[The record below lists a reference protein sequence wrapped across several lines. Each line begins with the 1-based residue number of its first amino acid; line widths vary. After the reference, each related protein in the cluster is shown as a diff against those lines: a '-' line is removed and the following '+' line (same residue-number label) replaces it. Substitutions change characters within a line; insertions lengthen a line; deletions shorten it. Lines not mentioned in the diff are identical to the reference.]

1 MLSNE
6 ELMKKAQQARTQALA
21 NQSQNKETA
30 TQKAIRVQT
39 ERDLGLINDNL
50 LDALSYGAKTGV
62 NQLEHSVKS
71 SKLGLGQT
79 LTSAVGA
86 KNTANE
92 LAEKLQQNA
101 QEQAQ
106 RQAEIDSQYDTNFGM
121 LAKGTSDL
129 TSGIINMLPTIGA
142 AALTPQGKVAA
153 ASKIAKVGAKAL
165 RSLPTAGTIGVTAG
179 GAGVNQA
186 LNEGATIN
194 EAKKYGL
201 GTAAKEI
208 ATELPFAGIAKV
220 PGVVNLG
227 NKLASKSK
235 VASGMINAA
244 TEGAEE
250 AASEYLDPFIQRAT
264 YKPNAENASMDDML
278 YAALLGSATAGV
290 INGGMSGASKVAN
303 KALGGKIGQNKAA
316 NQVNN
321 VQNAQNSSNQA
332 QNGATINLS
341 NQQQNVSQNQIYEV
355 EKIRNQLISE
365 QESILK
371 EKRQLE
377 ERKQQLER
385 GEQEKLNKEIQ
396 NLENNIALLKGNRS
410 AAFDNALYNAM
421 DKYTTP
427 QQKTDTEQNIEMSE
441 RTFENVTDKKVKAY
455 QSTHPEVK
463 KYYREQ
469 AEIMLNDLNN
479 MIDGGR
485 EYGINPETRN
495 VSVVRSQSRLASS
508 QIERL
513 MNAGMTKA
521 QIKDGLERIIRDN
534 GAENTANAKKV
545 EIAVDDSLTNGYQ
558 SMQGQVPKNFDFV
571 YNNADANTMQAAYNR
586 LNTEESFANSSNPNM
601 LINELEYLNGRIDK
615 KRALETEQS
624 QLRDAYSTLL
634 PDMSVYESMTAEELR
649 NEMDKLESASKY
661 APDDIAQEMVDRY
674 EYLETLENGR
684 IDEFIENDELDGQI
698 AELEKQLRS
707 KKLTFDPKTL
717 EEIRNIEKKLRE
729 LEAKQGGISIFNKQF
744 EPTNN
749 QAVAENATT
758 TMEEPAAVVY
768 EDYDLSKLPEDV
780 LDFYDE
786 AWNVA
791 GKSHID
797 IRIVQNLPNNANGIY
812 NPSDN
817 TILLDGDKMTDI
829 ETIGKVISH
838 EGYHA
843 LKDTDQHKYI
853 IDLALQNRKLMNPN
867 ATMDSMITEK
877 YEQYRAAGVNLVDE
891 NGNIDVN
898 AVKDEI
904 GASFIE
910 EIMQNPDVAERVWDA
925 NQTLMGK
932 LIHWIEDAIRK
943 LKSIFKDNP
952 QSEIYQKALDAYNQ
966 GLMNLQFAQQNTT
979 QGAERYSVGSDVS
992 IEQFAKQVDAV
1003 LDDNSSFEESHLVLG
1018 KTPDVLL
1025 NVGMPDLP
1033 IYMTAKHVY
1042 TIANSSG
1049 KYAGKNVNYHGLGA
1063 DLVKQ
1068 LPEAIANPL
1077 LIAESN
1083 TRSDSVVLLTK
1094 LVDKQNRPVIAAVK
1108 FDGKAFDKGIEVEAN
1123 ILSSAYGRN
1132 NAQTFFDD
1140 LFANDKVLYVNK
1152 KESSLLNNIPGVQ
1165 FPDNIATMN
1174 FNNNISNFRKKVN
1187 ENKTKKDSSSHLAST
1202 LKGSAMVDGMKP
1214 SEERTAFANTSISE
1228 NRQNVNG
1235 NVRYSL
1241 PNEKYLDKS
1250 DENLRTFME
1259 GSRVVNDDGTPKI
1272 VYSGHGNTNLFGSSF
1287 DPKKATSG
1295 GFYFTESPDI
1305 ASSYANDKL
1314 GMKEVY
1320 ENGNEYRFKDEKGKY
1335 SKRINDIYLTEKQ
1348 MERLNEFTEN
1358 EGVES
1363 FDDYVNENWRYD
1375 REVSALRNNGG
1386 GRNLL
1391 NLYKFY
1397 EMLGNTANGFDYKTG
1412 KRINTTFED
1421 MLDAIGLDWDS
1432 YTKPSGG
1439 VFPVYLNI
1447 KNPIDTSQPFPDDLM
1462 IELEYAARK
1471 ERQKDN
1477 VDDLRW
1483 TKDYPL
1489 KNWIEDIKNDDGTSG
1504 WATQIPTKARKIML
1518 EMGYDGIKDVGGKNG
1533 GVEHA
1538 VWIALEPNQIKSAT
1552 GNRGTFDAAKKD
1564 IRYSLDDLVDEYGA
1578 IPKGENPYGNNR
1590 DIDVPQQTSDFDK
1603 VSRFTRTAMEA
1614 EQIDDTTVGMI
1625 KDALISDMQT
1635 GRFIYEPSGNQE
1647 QVNKANRLIEHT
1659 GWRNQVNNFQT
1670 KYRSGQM
1677 MTADDIVL
1685 GERLIQEAENAGD
1698 YELAVDL
1705 VADVASIGT
1714 ELGKAVQALSVLK
1727 RLSPEGKVKA
1737 LKRVEE
1743 RVNAGL
1749 IKEGKDTVAIPQELY
1764 TEMLQAESEQMQSD
1778 IWDRCV
1784 QSMADQVD
1792 ATLMDKINAWRYLA
1806 MLSNPRTHI
1815 RNVVGNATMRGVS
1828 SIKGTVQAHLENR
1841 LLTAGEERYAALK
1854 RNVPQEYFK
1863 FAEYAWENEGKHR
1876 AKAGGGRY
1884 KDAISQIEQNKR
1896 IFNHELLEKARKAN
1910 EYAMEDIEDMTFK
1923 KKAFI
1928 DALAEYMYANN
1939 LSPSELQNS
1948 ASNANYE
1955 KGMEHALKE
1964 AYKATFQEA
1973 SVLASFLAKIENSS
1987 TVGKIVVGALT
1998 PFKKTPINI
2007 LKRGVEYSPVGLLQ
2021 GLYDVRYGVQKGKIS
2036 GAEAIDKLAAG
2047 LTGTAIMTIGYFM
2060 ASVGMLTAGNGDDD
2074 DRKSWYDQQ
2083 MGGSQ
2088 NYALVLP
2095 NGDTLTIDWLAP
2107 SVMPLMAG
2115 AELYKQMADENP
2127 DNENSTAVTRML
2139 EAISKVANPVL
2150 EMSMLQGLT
2159 SALQSYN
2166 SGTTGVLSDIMIS
2179 SLQSYGGQF
2188 IPAPVG
2194 ALARTVDGTVRSS
2207 YASKNSPITQPG
2219 EKFLRQQV
2227 NKIPVVSMA
2236 NEASI
2241 DLWGNERK
2249 RAGGNIVGRAFNNFI
2264 NPATYSSNKKTELDY
2279 TLDELYKAT
2288 GDSSVFPKSAS
2299 STINETKQNPKISM
2313 TPREY
2318 AQYSTTQGKNSYSYV
2333 NEFVNSSDYE
2343 KLPDEDKAEVISK
2356 LYSLAVYQ
2364 AKKEILLGRGYSY
2377 TNDTYEK
2384 ALKYGQGAVKY
2395 YIKKQKNKK

>member
-71 SKLGLGQT
+71 SGLGLGQT

-86 KNTANE
+86 KNTANS

-106 RQAEIDSQYDTNFGM
+106 RQTEIDSQYDTNFGM

-235 VASGMINAA
+235 VAGGMINAA

-321 VQNAQNSSNQA
+321 AQNAQNGSNQV

-341 NQQQNVSQNQIYEV
+341 NQQQNVSQNQSSQAV
-355 EKIRNQLISE
+355 L
-365 QESILK
+365 
-371 EKRQLE
+371 
-377 ERKQQLER
+377 
-385 GEQEKLNKEIQ
+385 G
-396 NLENNIALLKGNRS
+396 
-410 AAFDNALYNAM
+410 
-421 DKYTTP
+421 
-427 QQKTDTEQNIEMSE
+427 QNIEKNIQNQNPVKSTPKITLEMNE
-441 RTFENVTDKKVKAY
+441 RTFDNVADKNVKAY
-455 QSTHPEVK
+455 QQENPSVKPFQQEV
-463 KYYREQ
+463 
-469 AEIMLNDLNN
+469 AANLLSDLKLGQK
-479 MIDGGR
+479 GGR
-485 EYGINPETRN
+485 DVGINPETRN
-495 VSVVRSQSRLASS
+495 VTTVNKIDRMMSEP
-508 QIERL
+508 IEKML
-513 MNAGMTKA
+513 NDGFSYAN
-521 QIKDGLERIIRDN
+521 IEDGLERIIKDE
-534 GAENTANAKKV
+534 GSENTANAKRV
-545 EIAVDDSLTNGYQ
+545 ELYVHDAMKNGYNSIVNGNTSPNYGYTIKNMQMEELQTEAQRLSDSL
-558 SMQGQVPKNFDFV
+558 K
-571 YNNADANTMQAAYNR
+571 
-586 LNTEESFANSSNPNM
+586 
-601 LINELEYLNGRIDK
+601 
-615 KRALETEQS
+615 
-624 QLRDAYSTLL
+624 
-634 PDMSVYESMTAEELR
+634 TAESEEQVMQIEQQLDAIDSR
-649 NEMDKLESASKY
+649 IQLLQHDIRPKLN
-661 APDDIAQEMVDRY
+661 R
-674 EYLETLENGR
+674 
-684 IDEFIENDELDGQI
+684 
-698 AELEKQLRS
+698 
-707 KKLTFDPKTL
+707 
-717 EEIRNIEKKLRE
+717 
-729 LEAKQGGISIFNKQF
+729 
-744 EPTNN
+744 PTSN
-749 QAVAENATT
+749 QAVAENVTT

-853 IDLALQNRKLMNPN
+853 IDLALQNRKLMDPN

-925 NQTLMGK
+925 NPTLMGK

-992 IEQFAKQVDAV
+992 MEQFAKQVDAV

-1132 NAQTFFDD
+1132 NAQAFFDD

-1152 KESSLLNNIPGVQ
+1152 KESSLLANIPGVQ

-1174 FNNNISNFRKKVN
+1174 FSNNISNFRKKVN
-1187 ENKTKKDSSSHLAST
+1187 ENKTKKASPPRHLSRRKEDKLGAQ
-1202 LKGSAMVDGMKP
+1202 
-1214 SEERTAFANTSISE
+1214 RFNTSISE
-1228 NRQNVNG
+1228 NRQDVNG
-1235 NVRYSL
+1235 NVRYSIDDKEYMDAVNRVDMETAQRMVDEAAEKAGYEKNL
-1241 PNEKYLDKS
+1241 YHQTGNSFTQFNTENQSAGKYDYETPTGIFLKPDDRDIGLKGKQQMSLLANMQNPLHFADRNSISYFWKKNIPGYKDIIQQISENDIEFQSMYDEADKRDTEVYQKAWSDRRKGLIDQEQFKDILKNEAS
-1250 DENLRTFME
+1250 EAE
-1259 GSRVVNDDGTPKI
+1259 RVLKEWE
-1272 VYSGHGNTNLFGSSF
+1272 NTN
-1287 DPKKATSG
+1287 
-1295 GFYFTESPDI
+1295 
-1305 ASSYANDKL
+1305 N
-1314 GMKEVY
+1314 
-1320 ENGNEYRFKDEKGKY
+1320 
-1335 SKRINDIYLTEKQ
+1335 
-1348 MERLNEFTEN
+1348 
-1358 EGVES
+1358 
-1363 FDDYVNENWRYD
+1363 
-1375 REVSALRNNGG
+1375 ALRLEAKS
-1386 GRNLL
+1386 LL
-1391 NLYKFY
+1391 
-1397 EMLGNTANGFDYKTG
+1397 
-1412 KRINTTFED
+1412 
-1421 MLDAIGLDWDS
+1421 DS
-1432 YTKPSGG
+1432 Y
-1439 VFPVYLNI
+1439 
-1447 KNPIDTSQPFPDDLM
+1447 M
-1462 IELEYAARK
+1462 
-1471 ERQKDN
+1471 KD
-1477 VDDLRW
+1477 
-1483 TKDYPL
+1483 
-1489 KNWIEDIKNDDGTSG
+1489 S
-1504 WATQIPTKARKIML
+1504 
-1518 EMGYDGIKDVGGKNG
+1518 GYDGIIIENDAGSFGRNTKSYIVFDPSQVKQNQAITYDDEGNIIPLSKRFNAENPDIRYSLPEEHKEKQFQITQKYNPMNDDYHTGIRSADDILSFEEAMEEEAYTPDYTEEMADNALRKGKITVYSSYPISQGVFVTPSKMEAQNYAGNGKVYSKTVGIDDV
-1533 GVEHA
+1533 A
-1538 VWIALEPNQIKSAT
+1538 WIDTIEGQYANVND
-1552 GNRGTFDAAKKD
+1552 GD

-1590 DIDVPQQTSDFDK
+1590 DIDVPQQTSDFNK

-1614 EQIDDTTVGMI
+1614 EQINDTTVGMI

-1647 QVNKANRLIEHT
+1647 QVDKANRLIEHT

-1749 IKEGKDTVAIPQELY
+1749 IEEGKDTVAIPQELY
-1764 TEMLQAESEQMQSD
+1764 TEMLQAESEQMQAD

-1876 AKAGGGRY
+1876 ARAGGGRY

-1948 ASNANYE
+1948 ASKAKYE
-1955 KGMEHALKE
+1955 KGKEHALKE
-1964 AYKATFQEA
+1964 AHKATFQEA

-1987 TVGKIVVGALT
+1987 TVGKIVVGALM

-2021 GLYDVRYGVQKGKIS
+2021 GLYDVCYGVQKGKIS

-2047 LTGTAIMTIGYFM
+2047 LTGTAIMAIGYFM

-2166 SGTTGVLSDIMIS
+2166 SGTTGILSDIMIS

-2279 TLDELYKAT
+2279 KLDELYKAT
-2288 GDSSVFPKSAS
+2288 GESGVFPKSAS